1 MQPPAIP
8 GFELRESLGRGAFG
22 TVWRAMSRQHGD
34 CVVKVMD
41 PEGGWQGKYLK
52 KCLEVLRDAG
62 KRADLVPVLAFD
74 VGHRPAWVAM
84 AKLPEGSV
92 NFELLTGRLPIHE
105 SWMLLEDLARVLAWL
120 HVRGVVHAGLNSWN
134 AFVTA
139 GENDEPQVL
148 LSDAGQGWVEGDPP
162 GKLHRQAPFI
172 APEYWDGAQ
181 GLVAKGKAQGRDV
194 YAFGVLAWHLLNGG
208 WPRGGMV
215 YDPLLEAL
223 DQEVDLGEKEFA
235 GWLRGT
241 ALQPWP
247 APPDNEGVAQRQ
259 RIVERCLA
267 VDPSGRYESMEKVYD
282 ALRMCLGVDG
292 LPRKAPPPAVT
303 PGELAAMNR
312 PEKERPK
319 KRRLWG
325 FGDRTAESADEDSEE
340 EQPAQAA
347 ASGVEPTAAV
357 ARETEAS
364 EIRPAEPARVASAA
378 RVDPVRPA
386 EPEPAVVPAAAAPAM
401 VPGPVPDPIVALDPV
416 ISEAEAVKVQKG
428 PGEAGDKMVPAKQS
442 EGGKPAELK
451 SLASGDRKPSETV
464 PAAAASAPGEAAG
477 ELRRPGR
484 GGRKQDSDE
493 LDAAPAPASTLRIP
507 EDAPAPSLRP
517 AGSIVRER
525 TPVFAGV
532 GGKLKQFVS
541 AAMTT
546 HGGWPAVAGLALLGS
561 LGAAGYGIK
570 QAVAR
575 RAADR
580 ERVALAAEVAGLRQ
594 TAAQA
599 GNASETAKLREN
611 ESASRLGAAGR
622 AKVTAL
628 VETILA
634 SRPSDTWTLEV
645 WRAAV
650 RPVATE
656 ALQEF
661 KEAAATPSDCRG
673 SLQLARLQSA
683 LGNESEALPLLEK
696 VSRDLEQ
703 SLLSASET
711 AKSELIPVQA
721 VAEALTGSILMDQR
735 RIADA
740 LPHLQLSSS
749 AFESWL
755 AAAPTDEAVA
765 PQYARNLLLEGRALA
780 ARGQIE
786 EARTRYLK
794 IPSLTGSPGEAGF
807 SPEER
812 FLLADAKFEIARLE
826 REEAAAVDNH
836 KQSLDLLL
844 AHDQVDSKSVP
855 CRFRMARGYYELGR
869 LLARSSNPMDA
880 TVAYRESV
888 NLYTELMREQPQDA
902 GFKLNLAAT
911 YNEVA
916 SLIHATKPGKEGAK
930 EALEYQNFSIVFL
943 RKLKEERPE
952 DNGIRL
958 TLVQSLV
965 LNGELQEASG
975 DDKTAAERVAEA
987 VVLADELMAEPMLAA
1002 EDRLSCQRFGARAW
1016 GVTGVLHEKAKKK
1029 TEAVEAYGKALAG
1042 WEAAPPDSPLDKTS
1056 AEAAR
1061 SRLAK
1066 LKPGE

>member
-22 TVWRAMSRQHGD
+22 TVWGAMSRQHGE
-34 CVVKVMD
+34 CVVKVLD
-41 PEGGWQGKYLK
+41 PDGGWQGKYLK

-62 KRADLVPVLAFD
+62 RRADLVRVLAFD
-74 VGHRPAWVAM
+74 VGHRPGWVAM
-84 AKLPEGSV
+84 AKMPEGSV

-120 HVRGVVHAGLNSWN
+120 HARGVVHAGLNSWN
-134 AFVTA
+134 VFVAA

-148 LSDAGQGWVEGDPP
+148 LSDVGQGWIEGEPP

-181 GLVAKGKAQGRDV
+181 GMVAKGKGQGRDV

-267 VDPSGRYESMEKVYD
+267 VDPSGRYESMEKVYE

-303 PGELAAMNR
+303 PEELAAMNR

-325 FGDRTAESADEDSEE
+325 FGDRSAESPESAEE
-340 EQPAQAA
+340 ESDEAGAAQAA
-347 ASGVEPTAAV
+347 GAVTASPALP
-357 ARETEAS
+357 ARESSPGVRGSADPVSAAEPGRMVAPPAAAPVLESEPEAAREPVPPDAGAAAGPSGAPVATEPAPPAPP
-364 EIRPAEPARVASAA
+364 RQPAEGKATGTKALDSRDRQPTQS
-378 RVDPVRPA
+378 
-386 EPEPAVVPAAAAPAM
+386 VPAAAPDSRGAGGEPKW
-401 VPGPVPDPIVALDPV
+401 PGPGGHRPDA
-416 ISEAEAVKVQKG
+416 
-428 PGEAGDKMVPAKQS
+428 
-442 EGGKPAELK
+442 
-451 SLASGDRKPSETV
+451 
-464 PAAAASAPGEAAG
+464 
-477 ELRRPGR
+477 
-484 GGRKQDSDE
+484 DE
-493 LDAAPAPASTLRIP
+493 LDSSLALASTLRIP
-507 EDAPAPSLRP
+507 GDAPAPSLRP

-525 TPVFAGV
+525 PSLLAGL
-532 GGKLKQFVS
+532 GPKLKQMVA

-561 LGAAGYGIK
+561 LAAAGYGIS
-570 QAVAR
+570 QALAR
-575 RAADR
+575 RAS
-580 ERVALAAEVAGLRQ
+580 ERGRLALEAEVAGLRQ

-599 GNASETAKLREN
+599 GQASETAKLRET

-622 AKVTAL
+622 ARVTAL

-634 SRPSDTWTLEV
+634 SRPSDAWTLDV

-650 RPVATE
+650 RPVAAE
-656 ALQEF
+656 ALREF
-661 KEAAATPSDCRG
+661 KEAAATPSDCKG

-703 SLLSASET
+703 SLLSASGA

-721 VAEALTGSILMDQR
+721 VAEALTGAILMDQR

-740 LPHLQLSSS
+740 LPHLQLSSG

-755 AAAPTDEAVA
+755 AAAPTDESIP
-765 PQYARNLLLEGRALA
+765 PQYAGNLLLEGRALA
-780 ARGQIE
+780 ARGQTD

-807 SPEER
+807 SAEER
-812 FLLADAKFEIARLE
+812 FLLADAKFELARLE
-826 REEAAAVDNH
+826 KEESVAVDNH

-844 AHDQVDSKSVP
+844 AHDQVDNKSVP
-855 CRFRMARGYYELGR
+855 GRFRMARGYYELGR

-888 NLYTELMREQPQDA
+888 TLYSELMREQPQDA

-916 SLIHATKPGKEGAK
+916 SLIHATKPGREGAR

-943 RKLKEERPE
+943 RKLKDERPE
-952 DNGIRL
+952 DHGIRL
-958 TLVQSLV
+958 TLVHSLV
-965 LNGELQEASG
+965 LNGELQEAAG
-975 DDKTAAERVAEA
+975 DDKTAAGRVAEA

-1002 EDRLSCQRFGARAW
+1002 EDRISCQRSAARAW
-1016 GVTGVLHEKAKKK
+1016 GATGVLQEKAKKR
-1029 TEAVEAYGKALAG
+1029 TEAVQAYEKALAG
-1042 WEAAPPDSPLDKTS
+1042 WKAAPAESPLDKAS
-1056 AEAAR
+1056 AANAA

>member
-1 MQPPAIP
+1 
-8 GFELRESLGRGAFG
+8 
-22 TVWRAMSRQHGD
+22 
-34 CVVKVMD
+34 
-41 PEGGWQGKYLK
+41 
-52 KCLEVLRDAG
+52 
-62 KRADLVPVLAFD
+62 
-74 VGHRPAWVAM
+74 
-84 AKLPEGSV
+84 
-92 NFELLTGRLPIHE
+92 
-105 SWMLLEDLARVLAWL
+105 
-120 HVRGVVHAGLNSWN
+120 
-134 AFVTA
+134 
-139 GENDEPQVL
+139 
-148 LSDAGQGWVEGDPP
+148 
-162 GKLHRQAPFI
+162 
-172 APEYWDGAQ
+172 
-181 GLVAKGKAQGRDV
+181 
-194 YAFGVLAWHLLNGG
+194 
-208 WPRGGMV
+208 
-215 YDPLLEAL
+215 
-223 DQEVDLGEKEFA
+223 
-235 GWLRGT
+235 
-241 ALQPWP
+241 
-247 APPDNEGVAQRQ
+247 
-259 RIVERCLA
+259 
-267 VDPSGRYESMEKVYD
+267 
-282 ALRMCLGVDG
+282 
-292 LPRKAPPPAVT
+292 
-303 PGELAAMNR
+303 
-312 PEKERPK
+312 
-319 KRRLWG
+319 
-325 FGDRTAESADEDSEE
+325 
-340 EQPAQAA
+340 
-347 ASGVEPTAAV
+347 
-357 ARETEAS
+357 
-364 EIRPAEPARVASAA
+364 
-378 RVDPVRPA
+378 
-386 EPEPAVVPAAAAPAM
+386 
-401 VPGPVPDPIVALDPV
+401 
-416 ISEAEAVKVQKG
+416 
-428 PGEAGDKMVPAKQS
+428 
-442 EGGKPAELK
+442 
-451 SLASGDRKPSETV
+451 
-464 PAAAASAPGEAAG
+464 
-477 ELRRPGR
+477 
-484 GGRKQDSDE
+484 
-493 LDAAPAPASTLRIP
+493 
-507 EDAPAPSLRP
+507 
-517 AGSIVRER
+517 
-525 TPVFAGV
+525 VFAGA
-532 GGKLKQFVS
+532 GGKLKQLVS

-575 RAADR
+575 RSADR
-580 ERVALAAEVAGLRQ
+580 ERAALAAEVAGLRQ

-599 GNASETAKLREN
+599 GNASETAKLRET

-650 RPVATE
+650 RPVAME
-656 ALQEF
+656 ALKEF

-721 VAEALTGSILMDQR
+721 VAEALMGSILMDQR

-780 ARGQIE
+780 ARGQTE

-812 FLLADAKFEIARLE
+812 FLLADAKFELARLE
-826 REEAAAVDNH
+826 KEESAAVDNH

-844 AHDQVDSKSVP
+844 AHDQVDNKSVP

-902 GFKLNLAAT
+902 AFKLNLAAT

-943 RKLKEERPE
+943 RKLKDERPE

-975 DDKTAAERVAEA
+975 DDKPAAERVAEA
-987 VVLADELMAEPMLAA
+987 VVLGDELMAEPMLAA
-1002 EDRLSCQRFGARAW
+1002 EDRLSCQRFAARAW
-1016 GVTGVLHEKAKKK
+1016 GVTGLLHEKAKKK
-1029 TEAVEAYGKALAG
+1029 TEAVEAYSKALAG

-1056 AEAAR
+1056 VETAK

-1066 LKPGE
+1066 LKSGE

>member
-22 TVWRAMSRQHGD
+22 TVWRAMSRQHGE

-41 PEGGWQGKYLK
+41 PDGGWQGKYLK

-74 VGHRPAWVAM
+74 VGHRPGWVAM

-267 VDPSGRYESMEKVYD
+267 VDPSGRYESMEKVYE

-325 FGDRTAESADEDSEE
+325 FGDRTAESADEETEE
-340 EQPAQAA
+340 DQPAQAA
-347 ASGVEPTAAV
+347 GSAVATSAAV
-357 ARETEAS
+357 ARETESS
-364 EIRPAEPARVASAA
+364 EIRPAEAASAA
-378 RVDPVRPA
+378 SVDPVRPA
-386 EPEPAVVPAAAAPAM
+386 EPEPAVVPAAAAPVREPELSPA
-401 VPGPVPDPIVALDPV
+401 PIVAREPV
-416 ISEAEAVKVQKG
+416 DSKAEAVKVGKG
-428 PGEAGDKMVPAKQS
+428 TAEAGDKVVPTKQS

-451 SLASGDRKPSETV
+451 SLASGDRKPSEIV
-464 PAAAASAPGEAAG
+464 PASAASPLGEVAG

-484 GGRKQDSDE
+484 GGRKQDFDE
-493 LDAAPAPASTLRIP
+493 LDAAPAQASTLRIP

-525 TPVFAGV
+525 TPVFAGA
-532 GGKLKQFVS
+532 GGKLKQLVS

-575 RAADR
+575 RSADR
-580 ERVALAAEVAGLRQ
+580 ERAALAAEVAGLRQ

-599 GNASETAKLREN
+599 GNASETAKLRET

-650 RPVATE
+650 RPVAME
-656 ALQEF
+656 ALKEF

-721 VAEALTGSILMDQR
+721 VAEALMGSILMDQR

-780 ARGQIE
+780 ARGQTE

-812 FLLADAKFEIARLE
+812 FLLADAKFELARLE
-826 REEAAAVDNH
+826 KEESAAVDNH

-844 AHDQVDSKSVP
+844 AHDQVDNKSVP

-902 GFKLNLAAT
+902 AFKLNLAAT

-943 RKLKEERPE
+943 RKLKDERPE

-975 DDKTAAERVAEA
+975 DDKPAAERVAEA
-987 VVLADELMAEPMLAA
+987 VVLGDELMAEPMLAA
-1002 EDRLSCQRFGARAW
+1002 EDRLSCQRFAARAW
-1016 GVTGVLHEKAKKK
+1016 GVTGLLHEKAKKK
-1029 TEAVEAYGKALAG
+1029 TEAVEAYSKALAG

-1056 AEAAR
+1056 VETAK

-1066 LKPGE
+1066 LKSGE

>member
-22 TVWRAMSRQHGD
+22 TVWRAMSRQHGE

-41 PEGGWQGKYLK
+41 SDGGWQGKYLK

-62 KRADLVPVLAFD
+62 KRADLVTVLAFD
-74 VGHRPAWVAM
+74 AGHRPGWVAM

-139 GENDEPQVL
+139 GENGEPQVL
-148 LSDAGQGWVEGDPP
+148 LSDVGQGWVEGDPP

-259 RIVERCLA
+259 RIVERCLS
-267 VDPSGRYESMEKVYD
+267 VDPSGRYESMEKVYE

-325 FGDRTAESADEDSEE
+325 FGDRSAESAEAETEE
-340 EQPAQAA
+340 MPPAQSAASVVVAPAA
-347 ASGVEPTAAV
+347 AVV
-357 ARETEAS
+357 RET
-364 EIRPAEPARVASAA
+364 ASAA
-378 RVDPVRPA
+378 VLSAGPGPLAPLDPVRPA
-386 EPEPAVVPAAAAPAM
+386 ETEPVAAPAAAAP
-401 VPGPVPDPIVALDPV
+401 VPDPVPDAMMAREPV
-416 ISEAEAVKVQKG
+416 IPKAGAEKAGKG
-428 PGEAGDKMVPAKQS
+428 AAEVGDKVVPAKQPG
-442 EGGKPAELK
+442 GGKPGEPKASDARDRK
-451 SLASGDRKPSETV
+451 SPEPVPVPAASTLGDAAGDRK
-464 PAAAASAPGEAAG
+464 
-477 ELRRPGR
+477 RPGW
-484 GGRKQDSDE
+484 GGRRQDFDE
-493 LDAAPAPASTLRIP
+493 LDDDLAPASTLRIP

-517 AGSIVRER
+517 AGSIVRQR

-532 GGKLKQFVS
+532 GGKLKQLVA

-561 LGAAGYGIK
+561 LGAVGYGVR

-580 ERVALAAEVAGLRQ
+580 ERVALAAEAAGLRQ
-594 TAAQA
+594 VAAQA
-599 GNASETAKLREN
+599 GNASETAKLRET

-622 AKVTAL
+622 ARVTAL

-650 RPVATE
+650 RPVAAE

-703 SLLSASET
+703 SLLSASGT

-740 LPHLQLSSS
+740 LPHLQQSSA

-755 AAAPTDEAVA
+755 AAAPTDEAIP

-780 ARGQIE
+780 ARGQAE

-812 FLLADAKFEIARLE
+812 FLLADAKFELARLE
-826 REEAAAVDNH
+826 KEEAAAVDNH

-855 CRFRMARGYYELGR
+855 GRFRMARGYYELGR

-943 RKLKEERPE
+943 RKLKDERPE

-975 DDKTAAERVAEA
+975 DDKPAAERVAEA

-1002 EDRLSCQRFGARAW
+1002 EDRLSCQRFAARAW
-1016 GVTGVLHEKAKKK
+1016 GVTGLLHEKAKKK
-1029 TEAVEAYGKALAG
+1029 TEAVEAYGKALTG
-1042 WEAAPPDSPLDKTS
+1042 WEAAPPESPLDKTS
-1056 AEAAR
+1056 AETAR
-1061 SRLAK
+1061 SRLTK